1 MIRLG
6 FTLIEL
12 IVLLAIFG
20 VLAAIA
26 IPAYQSYTQRAEF
39 AEVILAT
46 AAYKSSIEAAIQLGR
61 GSSLDDLDGGSLGI
75 PANIE
80 PGNGYGVVESVVVE
94 NGVITATGTAAVGNF
109 TYTLTPDDTIPPT
122 VWREGG
128 SCFVNGRC

>member
-1 MIRLG
+1 MILKG

-12 IVLLAIFG
+12 VVLIAILG

-26 IPAYQSYTQRAEF
+26 IPAYNSYSQRAEF

-61 GSSLDDLDGGSLGI
+61 SSSLDDLDGGSLGI

-80 PGNGYGVVESVVVE
+80 SGNGYSVVDSVTVE
-94 NGVITATGTAAVGNF
+94 NGVITSTGTSAVGSF
-109 TYTLTPDDTIPPT
+109 TYTLTADDTTPPT
-122 VWREGG
+122 IWREGG
-128 SCFVNGRC
+128 TCFANGRC

>member
-1 MIRLG
+1 MKHRG

-12 IVLLAIFG
+12 MVLVAILG

-26 IPAYQSYTQRAEF
+26 IPAYQSYSQRAEF

-61 GSSLDDLDGGSLGI
+61 ASSMEDLDGGNLGI

-80 PGNGYGVVESVVVE
+80 SGQGYGVVDSVIIE
-94 NGVITATGTAAVGNF
+94 DGVITATGTDAVGGYS
-109 TYTLTPDDTIPPT
+109 YTLTPDDIKPPT
-122 VWREGG
+122 IWQEGG
-128 SCFVNGRC
+128 NCFSNGRC